1 MNKNSNFEAQAGS
14 RWSPQSILDALDW
27 EHTRGEVAQ
36 ENRAR
41 VAITGLRGAGKSTL
55 LNRLEGWDVSPVGSS
70 AAGGEPLA
78 GYEDLGMFVLIDL
91 PEDEPES
98 SLAGLSGDGLS
109 LAALGEADLIVFL
122 VDGAL
127 LAEFDDDV
135 AAAVAKAK
143 QMAEYRWL
151 CRLRSLGRPLIPVLS
166 KSDLLGE
173 RLVTVKGD
181 LERRLATSLVAVSAM
196 EDPDVGL
203 RLLPRLLDAE
213 PDLLVPLAGEIPAL
227 RQQAANRLIR
237 QTALLSGVT
246 GLEPVPLLDLPLQL
260 ALQARMLL
268 RLAAI
273 YGQARPGGS
282 SREMVAAVAGSLG
295 LRYAVQQVVKL
306 LPVLG
311 WVVSGILSGLSTY
324 LIGRA
329 AAAHYQGAWT
339 DQMRRL
345 RQARLPVATIDAL
358 TQGTAEVRNT
368 ARALPKQLSAHLPKR
383 HRPGTELAPPDSSAG
398 DVLAE
403 LGYAT
408 MEEAS

>member
-1 MNKNSNFEAQAGS
+1 MSKHSEFEPSSGS
-14 RWSPQSILDALDW
+14 RWNPQSILDALDW
-27 EHTRGEVAQ
+27 EHARGEVAQ
-36 ENRAR
+36 ENRAL
-41 VAITGLRGAGKSTL
+41 VAIAGLRGAGKSTL

-70 AAGGEPLA
+70 AAGAEPLT

-91 PEDEPES
+91 PEDDPES
-98 SLAGLSGDGLS
+98 SLAGMAGDGLS
-109 LAALGEADLIVFL
+109 VAALGEADLIVFL

-127 LAEFDDDV
+127 LAEFDDD
-135 AAAVAKAK
+135 AAAALAKAK

-166 KSDLLGE
+166 KGDLLGE
-173 RLVTVKGD
+173 RLASVKAD
-181 LERRLATSLVAVSAM
+181 LERRLATSLVAVSAL

-237 QTALLSGVT
+237 QTALLSAVT

-260 ALQARMLL
+260 ALQARLLL

-306 LPVLG
+306 VPVLG

-329 AAAHYQGAWT
+329 AAAHYQGVWT
-339 DQMRRL
+339 EQVRRL
-345 RQARLPVATIDAL
+345 RQRCV
-358 TQGTAEVRNT
+358 
-368 ARALPKQLSAHLPKR
+368 
-383 HRPGTELAPPDSSAG
+383 
-398 DVLAE
+398 
-403 LGYAT
+403 
-408 MEEAS
+408 